1 MSSKKILFS
10 VKHPRSLRPHP
21 LFYTLKPKQVLF
33 IFWFVVLFEIKGNW
47 GPTIFSGSLTK
58 FIDSPFS
65 SSLLENKTRKVQI
78 GPSYYSYE
86 FLFNNVR
93 VSFDSKTE
101 LRDYGNNRNEF
112 CYGFDSFLLVF
123 DFESRMMSYIY
134 IFIWDNH
141 AFVKRINLVM
151 IRSFW
156 TTYFGTTKW
165 LRENKHIS
173 GIGLFRTI
181 KSILNFFIIEIFY
194 EF

>member
-1 MSSKKILFS
+1 MSSKRILFS

-33 IFWFVVLFEIKGNW
+33 IFWFVVLSEIKGNW

-86 FLFNNVR
+86 FLLNNVR

-101 LRDYGNNRNEF
+101 LRDYRNNRNEF
-112 CYGFDSFLLVF
+112 CYGFDMLFTCFWFRISTDVVYLYIHMGQSRGRKTDKFGFDRILLKYLF
-123 DFESRMMSYIY
+123 CNNWMASR
-134 IFIWDNH
+134 
-141 AFVKRINLVM
+141 K
-151 IRSFW
+151 
-156 TTYFGTTKW
+156 
-165 LRENKHIS
+165 
-173 GIGLFRTI
+173 
-181 KSILNFFIIEIFY
+181 
-194 EF
+194 